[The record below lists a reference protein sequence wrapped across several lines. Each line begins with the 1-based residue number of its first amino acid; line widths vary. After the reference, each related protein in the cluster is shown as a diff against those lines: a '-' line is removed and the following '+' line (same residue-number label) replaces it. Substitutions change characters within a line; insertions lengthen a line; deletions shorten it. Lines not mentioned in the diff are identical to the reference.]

1 MNIGI
6 TGHQRLDRSE
16 AWPSVKE
23 AISREL
29 DRAARPLTL
38 ITSLAIGADQLAA
51 CLALERDAAIKAIL
65 PFAEVERTFG
75 EADLAEYRRLV
86 DRASVEILQSPGT
99 DQDAYLAAG
108 KRVVDLSDLLIAVWD
123 GEPAK
128 GKGGTAD
135 VVAYALSRGVPIAQI
150 DPVHE
155 VVMKL
160 PGASSNQGPDQ
171 RAEH

>member
-1 MNIGI
+1 MNVGI
-6 TGHQRLDRSE
+6 TGHQRLNRPE
-16 AWPSVKE
+16 AWPWVEE
-23 AISREL
+23 AIGREL
-29 DRAARPLTL
+29 DRATRPLVL

-51 CLALERDAAIKAIL
+51 RLALERDAVIKAIL
-65 PFAEVERTFG
+65 PFADIERTFG

-86 DRASVEILQSPGT
+86 DRASVEILRTSGT

-108 KRVVDLSDLLIAVWD
+108 KRVVDLSDLLMAVWD

-135 VVAYALSRGVPIAQI
+135 VVDYALSRGVPIVQI

-155 VVMKL
+155 VVIKL
-160 PGASSNQGPDQ
+160 PAASSNQGPNR